1 MDLKKNKYHIFN
13 PENAKKKG
21 YYPSELLQMIEELS
35 NFEKEF
41 NIEVGE
47 IYTVRAFF
55 AISKP
60 INNEVGYQSGFLDV
74 KLIMNESENFIGEVI
89 TELPPM
95 FVLKKGSKIKLKK
108 RSNSK
113 LLKNL
118 NIYNSKQPSC
128 RNYSFLGKF
137 IKIYF

>member
-1 MDLKKNKYHIFN
+1 MDLIKNKYHIFN

-21 YYPSELLQMIEELS
+21 YYPKELLQMIEELP

-60 INNEVGYQSGFLDV
+60 INNEVGYQSGFL
-74 KLIMNESENFIGEVI
+74 GRH
-89 TELPPM
+89 TYQM
-95 FVLKKGSKIKLKK
+95 FSSKNRSKGS
-108 RSNSK
+108 SS
-113 LLKNL
+113 
-118 NIYNSKQPSC
+118 
-128 RNYSFLGKF
+128 
-137 IKIYF
+137 

>member
-1 MDLKKNKYHIFN
+1 VSIKNKYHIFN
-13 PENAKKKG
+13 PENAKRKG
-21 YYPSELLQMIEELS
+21 YYPRELLQMIEELP

-89 TELPPM
+89 RRAEINSPTD
-95 FVLKKGSKIKLKK
+95 KIDTADYH
-108 RSNSK
+108 R
-113 LLKNL
+113 
-118 NIYNSKQPSC
+118 
-128 RNYSFLGKF
+128 F
-137 IKIYF
+137 II